1 MLGSSSHND
10 NPPWALQELTHLSL
24 DKMAAILPDDIL
36 KRILLNEKVWF
47 LIDISLKFVPK
58 GPIDDNK
65 AFV

>member
-10 NPPWALQELTHLSL
+10 NPPWALQELTHLPL
-24 DKMAAILPDDIL
+24 DKMAAILADNIL

-47 LIDISLKFVPK
+47 SINISLKFVPK
-58 GPIDDNK
+58 CPIDNNK